1 VGTLAPIGLGLLA
14 LAAPIIAFYM
24 LRMRRQE
31 RVVSSTLL
39 WEQAIRDVRANAP
52 WQRLRPNLL
61 LLLQLLAL
69 AALVFALARPFW
81 LGATPL
87 GTNLVV
93 IVDVSGSMGATDVE
107 PSRLERARDEIRKL
121 IDSLPANGQMTI
133 IAAGSGA
140 EVLQPATDNR
150 AALRAA
156 VDDLRG
162 KAGATDFTEAL
173 ALATPA
179 AERLPDTTVVIV
191 GDGGFTPPASLD
203 LRAPLRFI
211 RVGAR
216 SENLGITAAATRR
229 AASGAELFVRVQNFG
244 AIERKT
250 LLSIFDGD
258 ALFEARALTVP
269 SGGEAGATIGLPP
282 AVGLLRAEIN
292 AQDDLAID
300 NRVWVRPGGNKGR
313 VLVTSA
319 GPNTFLERGLALQP
333 NIVVEQ
339 AQGSSGT
346 PSGGGDYDLY
356 VFDGVAPP
364 PELRGPVLLINPPAD
379 NGLVTIAGGL
389 TRPVVTGQLRND
401 PIMRGVDLSKIQIAD
416 AQALDR
422 PDWGRALVESDGRPL
437 LLAGET
443 GGRKVAVLAFG
454 LGRSDL
460 PLTIAYPILLSNLV
474 GWLAP
479 QAGSG
484 LPESVRPGEVV
495 QITPRSEVDRVV
507 VTDPAGRE
515 QRLVPSRGV
524 VLYNATDQPGAYTV
538 REFVG
543 DREIGRSVLT
553 VNLLSVEESNIAPQT
568 PAFTSSAQDT
578 GGGGATARARQEAWR
593 PLLAVGLLILA
604 VEWWIF
610 YRGGWRS
617 LGTITRDF
625 LRDPRAPL
633 RTLRSAIR
641 NRPNRA
647 RRAAR

>member
-1 VGTLAPIGLGLLA
+1 MGTLAPIGLGLLA
-14 LAAPIIAFYM
+14 LAAPIVALYM

-31 RVVSSTLL
+31 RVISSTLL

-69 AALVFALARPFW
+69 AALVIALARPFW

-93 IVDVSGSMGATDVE
+93 IVDVSGSMGATDVA
-107 PSRLERARDEIRKL
+107 PSRLERAREEIRKL

-133 IAAGSGA
+133 IAAGNGA
-140 EVLQPATDNR
+140 EVVQSATDNR
-150 AALRAA
+150 STLRAA

-162 KAGATDFTEAL
+162 KSGATDFAEAL
-173 ALATPA
+173 AIATPA

-191 GDGGFTPPASLD
+191 GDGGFAPPATLD
-203 LRAPLRFI
+203 LRAPIRFI
-211 RVGAR
+211 GVGAR

-244 AIERKT
+244 AVEKKT
-250 LLSIFDGD
+250 LLSIFDGET
-258 ALFEARALTVP
+258 LVEARALTVP
-269 SGGEAGATIGLPP
+269 SGGEAGATIALPP
-282 AVGLLRAEIN
+282 AVGLLRAEID
-292 AQDDLAID
+292 AQDDLVLD

-313 VLVTSA
+313 VLITSA

-356 VFDGVAPP
+356 VFDGIAPP

-379 NGLVTIAGGL
+379 NGLVNIAGSL
-389 TRPVVTGQLRND
+389 TRPVVTTQVQTD
-401 PIMRGVDLSKIQIAD
+401 PIMRGVDLSKVQIAD
-416 AQALDR
+416 AQAIDL
-422 PDWGRALVESDGRPL
+422 PDWGRTLAGSNDRPL

-443 GGRKVAVLAFG
+443 GGRRVAVLAFG

-460 PLTIAYPILLSNLV
+460 PLTLAYPILLSNIV

-479 QAGSG
+479 EAGSG

-495 QITPRSEVDRVV
+495 QITPRSGVSSVV
-507 VTDPAGRE
+507 VADPAGRE

-524 VLYNATDQPGAYTV
+524 VLYSATDQPGAYSV
-538 REFVG
+538 REYIG
-543 DREIGRSVLT
+543 EREIKRSVMT
-553 VNLLSVEESNIAPQT
+553 VNLLSGEESNIAPRT
-568 PAFTSSAQDT
+568 PQLIGGAQGTAD
-578 GGGGATARARQEAWR
+578 GGATTRARQEIWR
-593 PLLAVGLLILA
+593 PLLAAGLLILA

-617 LGTITRDF
+617 LGTTARD
-625 LRDPRAPL
+625 LMRDPRAPL
-633 RTLRSAIR
+633 RALQAAARGRSR
-641 NRPNRA
+641 RA